1 MRTSKTLMIKEH
13 LESSVLFHTFI
24 ETKGVRIYWI
34 WGFGVYSILGNTWSS
49 WSSWSTCWEC
59 ICENIF
65 NSDQELRKSH
75 SVVVWL
81 CVWFLWILHSIFTQT
96 SCCLSVSQLSH
107 CSLSAFSQQTLSS
120 LSAVPQSLR
129 FKMTFMI
136 SSGYPNVTFFSSFLK
151 TFLNVQNDIL
161 HDIHSDTLF
170 FKRPTQ

>member
-1 MRTSKTLMIKEH
+1 MSEEVLRTSKTLMIKEH

-34 WGFGVYSILGNTWSS
+34 WGFGVYSILGNT

-120 LSAVPQSLR
+120 LLTLSRLSADSQQTLSSLSAVSPQSL
-129 FKMTFMI
+129 
-136 SSGYPNVTFFSSFLK
+136 SSLSAVS
-151 TFLNVQNDIL
+151 
-161 HDIHSDTLF
+161 
-170 FKRPTQ
+170 